1 MSNMKILGSIFFAAY
16 ISTFLCK
23 AFATTYYCKD
33 KETISIEGE
42 STGIIHTIALGAGS
56 YGNNVDCSWKINAGD
71 GNQLHMKILSSNL
84 EYTPPYTSCFTRDSL
99 FILEGETSS
108 SEVLVSLC
116 GYFNPFEVTSKGQH
130 VYLRFSTNDKNFY
143 DYSGIRLQFQTFGNT
158 SCPPEWRE
166 LPVSPMECY
175 KIMTNPTDGLI
186 WSTAQ
191 EYCGYSMSNLIV
203 IPTEAIFT
211 MIQAYAVNVSVEKFW
226 IGLNDIETENT
237 IEWIDDTTLY
247 PNDKLQTS
255 SISET
260 NDCVIQDTTKAKW
273 EFRHCTR
280 EKFPFVCQRKKVGE
294 TKFFRIPEAV
304 DKDNFEPVSLRWV
317 IILSIGGGILLII
330 LSTILYCWIRRKNA
344 ARIRS
349 ENNRRQANY
358 RPGTSSSGRRGNNS
372 DARNSSAQDRDS
384 SISMRDT
391 DTTSLPPSYEE
402 AQLHQY
408 ITKLT

>member
-42 STGIIHTIALGAGS
+42 STGIIHTIASGASS

-280 EKFPFVCQRKKVGE
+280 EKFPFVCQRKKVRE

-304 DKDNFEPVSLRWV
+304 DKDKKNGSHQFPWAVSLGAGGASLI
-317 IILSIGGGILLII
+317 IILILVFCVRKVQISRNNNYLPGQGEVDR
-330 LSTILYCWIRRKNA
+330 LTLENTERNRLANQRRASNSKETGFSNSPPAYDDHMGNTRPSLY
-344 ARIRS
+344 
-349 ENNRRQANY
+349 
-358 RPGTSSSGRRGNNS
+358 
-372 DARNSSAQDRDS
+372 
-384 SISMRDT
+384 
-391 DTTSLPPSYEE
+391 
-402 AQLHQY
+402 
-408 ITKLT
+408 

>member
-304 DKDNFEPVSLRWV
+304 DKDKKNGSHQFPWAVSLGAGGAALI
-317 IILSIGGGILLII
+317 IILILVF
-330 LSTILYCWIRRKNA
+330 CVRKVQISRNNNYLPGQGEVD
-344 ARIRS
+344 RLTL
-349 ENNRRQANY
+349 ENTERNRLANQQ
-358 RPGTSSSGRRGNNS
+358 RASNS
-372 DARNSSAQDRDS
+372 KETGFSNS
-384 SISMRDT
+384 
-391 DTTSLPPSYEE
+391 PPSYDDHMGNTRPS
-402 AQLHQY
+402 LY
-408 ITKLT
+408 

>member
-1 MSNMKILGSIFFAAY
+1 MRNMKILGSIYFAAY
-16 ISTFLCK
+16 ISAFVCK
-23 AFATTYYCKD
+23 ATATTYYCKD
-33 KETISIEGE
+33 KETINIEGE
-42 STGIIHTIALGAGS
+42 STGIIHTVASGAGS

-99 FILEGETSS
+99 FILEGETPS

-143 DYSGIRLQFQTFGNT
+143 DYSGIRLQFQIFGNT
-158 SCPPEWRE
+158 SCPPEWKE
-166 LPVSPMECY
+166 LSPMECY

-191 EYCGYSMSNLIV
+191 EYCGYSISNLIV

-211 MIQAYAVNVSVEKFW
+211 VIQAYAANVSVEKFW

-280 EKFPFVCQRKKVGE
+280 EKFPFVCQRRKVGE
-294 TKFFRIPEAV
+294 TKFFRIPEAI
-304 DKDNFEPVSLRWV
+304 DKDKKNESHQFPWAVSLGAGGAALI
-317 IILSIGGGILLII
+317 IILILVFCVRKVQNSRNNNYLTGQGEVDR
-330 LSTILYCWIRRKNA
+330 LTLENTERNRLANQRRA
-344 ARIRS
+344 S
-349 ENNRRQANY
+349 
-358 RPGTSSSGRRGNNS
+358 NS
-372 DARNSSAQDRDS
+372 KETGFSN
-384 SISMRDT
+384 
-391 DTTSLPPSYEE
+391 SLPSYDDHMGNTRPSLY
-402 AQLHQY
+402 
-408 ITKLT
+408 